1 MLIRKTLERFF
12 TPFPSVS
19 IVDFEKVNV
28 SRKWSPSEALEIF

>member
-12 TPFPSVS
+12 TPFPSIS

-28 SRKWSPSEALEIF
+28 SGDFLFKK